1 VKKDMEGTA
10 EVKGVKERSAEAG
23 RAVCAPGWGMREME
37 ERTDEKM
44 EEVLLGGRLGPLV
57 SWKSMPI
64 TAMSW
69 GLSGCDGGDG

>member
-1 VKKDMEGTA
+1 
-10 EVKGVKERSAEAG
+10 
-23 RAVCAPGWGMREME
+23 MREME

-64 TAMSW
+64 TAMFW
-69 GLSGCDGGDG
+69 GLSGCGGGDG